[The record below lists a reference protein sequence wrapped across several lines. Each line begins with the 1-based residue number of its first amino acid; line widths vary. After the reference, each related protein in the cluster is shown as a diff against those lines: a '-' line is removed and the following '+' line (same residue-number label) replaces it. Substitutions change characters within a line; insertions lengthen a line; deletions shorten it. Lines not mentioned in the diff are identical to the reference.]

1 MIKNETVSLLTV
13 PLFSG
18 AIGYLTNWSGV
29 WMLFN
34 PVRFKG
40 FRFPGLKAL
49 AGLLPAQVPADS
61 RRNAR
66 RRRLAGDHPLARG
79 EDGQHRR
86 GHAKL
91 GSPGDFYEQLEPDK
105 IAEHS
110 LDSARGDVRDVERI
124 MEREHPALWR
134 DLPPRLREGIHE
146 RVQEQLP
153 EIIDDITRE
162 IGTNIDQLLDVK
174 LMVIRRFEEDPAVA
188 NRIFQEMGHK
198 ELRFIINSCAP
209 TRRSWPPVRAPARSR
224 SRHPH
229 GGVGEV
235 ELVPDRDDP
244 TAHLVHRA
252 GRPPA
257 SRRPR
262 PRPSCGHARRA
273 SSSPRSAARSCSG
286 RG

>member
-49 AGLLPAQVPADS
+49 AGLLPRKFQQIPGVMHGGVGWQGIIPS
-61 RRNAR
+61 RA
-66 RRRLAGDHPLARG
+66 AKMGSIAVDKG
-79 EDGQHRR
+79 I
-86 GHAKL
+86 AKL

-134 DLPPRLREGIHE
+134 DLPPRSG
-146 RVQEQLP
+146 
-153 EIIDDITRE
+153 
-162 IGTNIDQLLDVK
+162 
-174 LMVIRRFEEDPAVA
+174 
-188 NRIFQEMGHK
+188 
-198 ELRFIINSCAP
+198 
-209 TRRSWPPVRAPARSR
+209 
-224 SRHPH
+224 
-229 GGVGEV
+229 
-235 ELVPDRDDP
+235 
-244 TAHLVHRA
+244 
-252 GRPPA
+252 
-257 SRRPR
+257 
-262 PRPSCGHARRA
+262 RA
-273 SSSPRSAARSCSG
+273 STSGCKNSSPR
-286 RG
+286 